1 MNSYVAKA
9 MFNLQCSM
17 FNVQYSTLDSHFT
30 SADLPVQLTWS
41 IGPVRGRRERR
52 PSPVFPVS
60 SPSPLPNSI
69 VKKHYTLYGTARHSP
84 TFHILLWSPYF
95 FFGDIHF
102 LYVFVFCM
110 SDEWWWM
117 MSRPCFSL
125 SLCLPCYF
133 NYKYYGAVNRT
144 SSVTIFGW
152 WAMIT
157 RTVVDILK
165 DYVGACIVSI
175 L

>member
-1 MNSYVAKA
+1 
-9 MFNLQCSM
+9 
-17 FNVQYSTLDSHFT
+17 
-30 SADLPVQLTWS
+30 
-41 IGPVRGRRERR
+41 
-52 PSPVFPVS
+52 
-60 SPSPLPNSI
+60 
-69 VKKHYTLYGTARHSP
+69 
-84 TFHILLWSPYF
+84 
-95 FFGDIHF
+95 
-102 LYVFVFCM
+102 
-110 SDEWWWM
+110 M